1 MASSLGFFVISA
13 IRSIILRC
21 KLMHFCS
28 NYLTS
33 LLDVDDGSTVTDFL
47 PAERARGITI
57 QSAAVTFHWP
67 PLHSHEQVA
76 AKVEEPRSHSPHT
89 VNLID
94 TPGHADFTFEVL
106 RSLRILDGAVCILD
120 GVAGVE
126 AQTEKVWAQANKYS
140 IPRIVFV
147 NKLDRDGAA
156 FERTVKEVGSR
167 LRGWPAVCQIPWW
180 DGGKGRF
187 AGVGDAV
194 NLRAMKWEEGGDG
207 KKIQTFTLQD
217 LQHEDDHLRSELMKA
232 RAALVETL
240 CEFDEQLLEIW
251 LECGDDSLAVP
262 AQAIRNSLRRCIID
276 GSGKLIPVFAGA
288 SFRNIGVQ
296 PLMDAIDD
304 LLPDPTERPD
314 PEVSL
319 GSQRGRLSDLVQGKM
334 SLSSVSN
341 KQIAKR
347 SHSST
352 SLVTQ
357 IEACA
362 LAFKVV
368 NDARRGVLVYIRVYS
383 GSVKRNAALWNT
395 NLHVTERAQRLLQMQ
410 ASDAVEIHHIAAGQ
424 IGVIAGLK
432 HARTGDTLISYPGVN
447 PKTGPPSPL
456 NTLQLRP
463 IDVPPPVFFAAVEPH
478 SLSEE
483 KNVADILALLLRED
497 PSLHVN
503 VDEESGQMLLSGMGE
518 LHLEIARD
526 RLVNDFKAKATMGNI
541 EISYRECVLSSTATH
556 RFVFDRE
563 VAGKKGKAGCVASI
577 EPIQES
583 LRVSDNTVERDGNAI
598 TIRIPASNTED
609 DGSSLPPELSLAVI
623 HAALVNGAVA
633 ALARGPRRAF
643 PLHASHVTLHFDPAI
658 DYFGSDTSPAAISS
672 AARLAVQAALR
683 EAFTNDG
690 IGLMEPVMNV
700 VISCDE
706 ASLGAIVHD
715 LSSARGGHVLSLE
728 NEGNEERSDDLP
740 TIDPERIYAPP
751 DPFASS
757 TGGITEGP
765 GQQRQV
771 TARVPLKEMVG
782 YLKHLR
788 SLTGGRGTFIMSVD
802 RFERL
807 TGPREKAL

>member
-1 MASSLGFFVISA
+1 MFSSASDISS
-13 IRSIILRC
+13 R
-21 KLMHFCS
+21 
-28 NYLTS
+28 
-33 LLDVDDGSTVTDFL
+33 LDVDDGSTVTDFL

-67 PLHSHEQVA
+67 PLHEGSTT
-76 AKVEEPRSHSPHT
+76 KDGIPRSHTPHT
-89 VNLID
+89 INLID

-126 AQTEKVWAQANKYS
+126 AQTEKVWAQANNYS

-156 FERTVKEVGSR
+156 FERTVKEIGSR
-167 LRGWPAVCQIPWW
+167 LHGWPAVCQIPWW
-180 DGGKGRF
+180 EGGKGRF
-187 AGVGDAV
+187 TGVGDAI
-194 NLRAMKWEEGGDG
+194 NLSALKWKEGGDG
-207 KKIQTFTLQD
+207 KSIQTFNLD
-217 LQHEDDHLRSELMKA
+217 ELALEDTGLHSELIKA
-232 RAALVETL
+232 RGALVEVL

-251 LECGDDSLAVP
+251 LACNDDSLAVP
-262 AQAIRNSLRRCIID
+262 AQAIRDSLRRCVLD
-276 GSGKLIPVFAGA
+276 GSGQLIPVFAGA

-296 PLMDAIDD
+296 PLMDAVDD
-304 LLPDPTERPD
+304 LLPNPTERPD
-314 PEVSL
+314 PEISIGNQKGSL
-319 GSQRGRLSDLVQGKM
+319 SDLLQGRLSITPNK
-334 SLSSVSN
+334 SLSKKSASPL
-341 KQIAKR
+341 
-347 SHSST
+347 
-352 SLVTQ
+352 SLVAQ
-357 IEACA
+357 IEGCA
-362 LAFKVV
+362 IAFKVV
-368 NDARRGVLVYIRVYS
+368 NDPRRGVLVYIRVYS
-383 GSVKRNAALWNT
+383 GSIKRNSALWNT

-410 ASDAVEIHHIAAGQ
+410 ASDAIEISHIAAGQ

-432 HARTGDTLISYPGVN
+432 HARTGDTLVSYPGVN
-447 PKTGPPSPL
+447 PKLGPPVPL

-463 IDVPPPVFFAAVEPH
+463 IDVPPPVFFAAIEPH

-483 KNVADILALLLRED
+483 KNVCDILSLLLRED

-526 RLVNDFKAKATMGNI
+526 RLVNYFKAKATMGNI
-541 EISYRECVLSSTATH
+541 EISYRECVLGPGTTPH
-556 RFVFDRE
+556 RVVFDRE
-563 VAGKKGKAGCVASI
+563 VAGKKGKAGCRASI
-577 EPIQES
+577 EPLHDILPETDHTIH
-583 LRVSDNTVERDGNAI
+583 LDGNVI
-598 TIRIPASNTED
+598 TIRLPESSYDED
-609 DGSSLPPELSLAVI
+609 GVPSLPPDLSFITLRT
-623 HAALVNGAVA
+623 ALVNGAKA

-643 PLHASHVTLHFDPAI
+643 PLHASHVTIIFDPST
-658 DYFGSDTSPAAISS
+658 DYFSNDTSAAALSS
-672 AARLAVQAALR
+672 AARLAVQATLT
-683 EAFTNDG
+683 EVFGNKN

-706 ASLGAIVHD
+706 GSLGAIVHD
-715 LSSARGGHVLSLE
+715 LSSARGGHVLSLD
-728 NEGNEERSDDLP
+728 NDSSEESDSDLSA
-740 TIDPERIYAPP
+740 IDTSRIYAPP

-757 TGGITEGP
+757 AGADRAGP

-807 TGPREKAL
+807 SGPREKAL

>member
-1 MASSLGFFVISA
+1 MI
-13 IRSIILRC
+13 
-21 KLMHFCS
+21 
-28 NYLTS
+28 T
-33 LLDVDDGSTVTDFL
+33 DVDDGSTVTDFL

-67 PLHSHEQVA
+67 PQHEGA
-76 AKVEEPRSHSPHT
+76 APKPNEPRSHFTHT
-89 VNLID
+89 INLID
-94 TPGHADFTFEVL
+94 TPGHADFTFEVI

-126 AQTEKVWAQANKYS
+126 AQTEKVWAQANLWS

-156 FERTVKEVGSR
+156 YERTVKEVGSR

-180 DGGKGRF
+180 EGGKGKF
-187 AGVGDAV
+187 MGVGDAI
-194 NLRAMKWEEGGDG
+194 NLRGLKWAEGGDG
-207 KKIQTFTLQD
+207 KEIQSFNLSELEQ
-217 LQHEDDHLRSELMKA
+217 EDASLRSELIKA
-232 RAALVETL
+232 RAALVEAI
-240 CEFDEQLLEIW
+240 CEFDEKLLETW
-251 LECGDDSLAVP
+251 LECNDDAQAVP
-262 AQAIRNSLRRCIID
+262 AQSIRDSLRRCIID

-296 PLMDAIDD
+296 PLMDAVDD

-319 GSQRGRLSDLVQGKM
+319 ESLKGGLSDLLRGKM
-334 SLSSVSN
+334 SLTTGSNN
-341 KQIAKR
+341 KQIAKKA
-347 SHSST
+347 HAST
-352 SLVTQ
+352 SLVAQ

-395 NLHVTERAQRLLQMQ
+395 NLHITERAQRLLQMQ
-410 ASDAVEIHHIAAGQ
+410 ASDAVEIDHIGAGQ

-432 HARTGDTLISYPGVN
+432 HARTGDTLISYPGVS
-447 PKTGPPSPL
+447 PKNGPPPPL

-463 IDVPPPVFFAAVEPH
+463 IDVPPPVFFAAIEPH
-478 SLSEE
+478 SLGEE
-483 KNVADILALLLRED
+483 KNVAEILALLLRED
-497 PSLHVN
+497 PSLHVH

-541 EISYRECVLSSTATH
+541 EISYRECVLSRTTTH
-556 RFVFDRE
+556 RSVFDRD
-563 VAGKKGKAGCVASI
+563 VAGKRGKAGCVASI
-577 EPIQES
+577 KPIEEPGLS
-583 LRVSDNTVERDGNAI
+583 PNSTVERDGNKI
-598 TIRIPASNTED
+598 TIRTPRSAAD
-609 DGSSLPPELSLAVI
+609 DESSLPPELSTSVV

-643 PLHASHVTLHFDPAI
+643 PLHASHVTLQFNPAI
-658 DYFGSDTSPAAISS
+658 DCFGSDTSPAAISS
-672 AARLAVQAALR
+672 AARLAVQAALK
-683 EAFTNDG
+683 EAFTNDS

-700 VISCDE
+700 VIACDE

-728 NEGNEERSDDLP
+728 NEGNEDTADDL
-740 TIDPERIYAPP
+740 TNVDPARFYAPP

-757 TGGITEGP
+757 VGRSTEGP

-802 RFERL
+802 KFERL
-807 TGPREKAL
+807 SGQREKAV